1 MLWRADRNAAIAALY
16 PELAMDLDLSK
27 AVEAARQVTPI
38 FENPPWQKYRTSGY
52 GFLATDADIDEVL
65 RTALP
70 RQFAPYS
77 LIRVFPE
84 KRENSRYYTQNF
96 TEAPIE
102 RYLEFREES
111 PDAPV
116 LELMSGKLTPRT
128 ILRKSSRL
136 DGSLSTNGLIRLHPL
151 SVRTDGRVI
160 ESYMNMIWAI
170 ICANDNTVH
179 EHTEYKKIFNALKR
193 ALLNLLVFKVEGP
206 GENGPPVKY
215 RNLFMSERFARDLEA
230 GKIESVYRPCG
241 HRQ

>member
-1 MLWRADRNAAIAALY
+1 MLWRADRKAAIAALY
-16 PELAMDLDLSK
+16 PELATDLDLRE

-38 FENPPWQKYRTSGY
+38 FETPPWQKYRTSGY

-84 KRENSRYYTQNF
+84 KRENSGYYTQNF
-96 TEAPIE
+96 TEAPVE
-102 RYLEFREES
+102 RYLEFRKEFS
-111 PDAPV
+111 DAPV

-128 ILRKSSRL
+128 ILREWNGL
-136 DGSLSTNGLIRLHPL
+136 DLSLFTNGLIGLYP
-151 SVRTDGRVI
+151 TRVAAHGNVY
-160 ESYMNMIWAI
+160 ESYISMIWAI

-179 EHTEYKKIFNALKR
+179 EHTEYRKIFNALKR
-193 ALLNLLVFKVEGP
+193 ALVKLLVYEVEGP
-206 GENGPPVKY
+206 GGNGPPMKY